1 LLLDEP
7 TSHLDLS
14 NKARLVSLLRQ
25 LAGQGVTV
33 IFTTHEPDVAAAF
46 ATHLVLVQ
54 KGKVLRAGTVE
65 EVLTSAELSA
75 LYQMPVQV
83 VEVEG
88 RRVVLW
94 DVKVT

>member
-1 LLLDEP
+1 
-7 TSHLDLS
+7 
-14 NKARLVSLLRQ
+14 
-25 LAGQGVTV
+25 
-33 IFTTHEPDVAAAF
+33 
-46 ATHLVLVQ
+46 
-54 KGKVLRAGTVE
+54 
-65 EVLTSAELSA
+65 VLTSAELSA